1 MTKNC
6 IILPK
11 GGIFVKTRLS
21 KWGTSLGIRIPKD
34 VLNVLGWRENDKIE
48 VARTG
53 KKLTLENAEQSRIMT
68 DWQKMTDKQRNAL
81 EKYYAEILKEGN
93 KK

>member
-1 MTKNC
+1 MSENC

-11 GGIFVKTRLS
+11 GGILVKTRLS
-21 KWGTSLGIRIPKD
+21 RWGTSLGIRIPKD
-34 VLNVLGWRENDKIE
+34 ILDTLGWRENDKIE

-68 DWQKMTDKQRNAL
+68 DWQKMTDGQRNAL
-81 EKYYAEILKEGN
+81 EKYYAEMLKEG
-93 KK
+93 KQK